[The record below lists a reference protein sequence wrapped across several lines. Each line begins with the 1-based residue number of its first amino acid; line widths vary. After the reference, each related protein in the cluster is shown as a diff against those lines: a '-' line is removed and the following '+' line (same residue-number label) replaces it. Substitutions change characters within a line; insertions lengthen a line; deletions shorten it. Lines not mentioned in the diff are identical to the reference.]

1 VRRIRV
7 RILILHSRYLSGQT
21 SGENRVVEDEARLL
35 ATAGHEVRTWTPTPS
50 DVQRFGAARLGTRA
64 IWSRHAVKE
73 VRRLVRDQRSEIV
86 HCHNLF
92 PLLSPAVISAAS
104 AEGAAVVMTLH
115 NYRLLC
121 LPATFLRDGRTCE
134 DCLARLPWR
143 GVIHGCYRDSRL
155 GSGVLAS
162 SLALHGA
169 VRTFAHVRLY
179 LAVGQF
185 VRDKYVQAGFPEER
199 VAVKPNFVAAAPR
212 REGPGDY
219 FLFLGRLSR
228 EKGLGTLLTVWTRSR
243 KLRKRLVV
251 AGDGPERAL
260 LRNAA
265 PTVDCRGTLPAA
277 EIPSLLSRA
286 RALLLPS
293 LSFEGAPRVVL
304 EAYASGVPVLA
315 SRLGGLPELIE
326 DGGSGMLVCPRDLAA
341 WAAAVERLTDDAEAE
356 RMGERAWRL
365 WRERYSPDRGLANME
380 AAYRAS
386 LQKSRAVWVD

>member
-1 VRRIRV
+1 MRRVQV
-7 RILILHSRYLSGQT
+7 RILVLHSRYLSGQT

-35 ATAGHEVRTWTPTPS
+35 AEAGHEVRTWTPTPS
-50 DVQRFGAARLGTRA
+50 DSQHFGAARLGTRA
-64 IWSRHAVKE
+64 IWSRHAARE
-73 VRRLVRDQRSEIV
+73 VRRLVRNQRSEIV

-134 DCLARLPWR
+134 DCLGRLPWR
-143 GVIHGCYRDSRL
+143 GVIHRCYRDSRL

-162 SLALHGA
+162 SLALHRA
-169 VRTFAHVRLY
+169 VGTFARVRLF
-179 LAVGQF
+179 LAVGRF
-185 VRDKYVQAGFPEER
+185 VRDKYVQAGFPDDR
-199 VAVKPNFVAAAPR
+199 VAIKPSFVAAAPR
-212 REGPGDY
+212 RQGPGDY

-228 EKGLGTLLTVWTRSR
+228 EKGLGTLLAAWAR
-243 KLRKRLVV
+243 LPERLVV
-251 AGDGPERAL
+251 AGDGPERDL
-260 LRNAA
+260 LRDAA
-265 PTVDCRGTLPAA
+265 STIDYRGSLPAD

-304 EAYASGVPVLA
+304 EAYAAGVPVLA

-326 DGGSGMLVCPRDLAA
+326 DGGSGVLVQPANAGA
-341 WAAAVERLTDDAEAE
+341 WAAAVERFTDDAEAQ

-365 WRERYSPDRGLANME
+365 WEERYSPERGLENLE

-386 LQKSRAVWVD
+386 LGRVPRPGESAEI

>member
-1 VRRIRV
+1 
-7 RILILHSRYLSGQT
+7 
-21 SGENRVVEDEARLL
+21 VVEDETRLL
-35 ATAGHEVRTWTPTPS
+35 AEAGHDVRTWTPAPS
-50 DVQRFGAARLGTRA
+50 DLQGLGAIQLGTRA
-64 IWSRHAVKE
+64 IWSRDAVRV

-134 DCLARLPWR
+134 DCLGRLPWR
-143 GVIHGCYRDSRL
+143 GVVHGCYRDSTL

-162 SLALHGA
+162 SLALHRA
-169 VRTFAHVRLY
+169 VRTFARVRLY
-179 LAVGQF
+179 LAVGRF
-185 VRDKYVQAGFPEER
+185 VRDKYVQAGFPQDR
-199 VAVKPNFVAAAPR
+199 VVVKPSFVAAAPR
-212 REGPGDY
+212 RQGPGDY

-228 EKGLGTLLTVWTRSR
+228 EKGLGTLLAAWSRSR
-243 KLRKRLVV
+243 ERLVV

-260 LRNAA
+260 LRGAP
-265 PTVDCRGTLPAA
+265 PTVDYRGALSPA

-293 LSFEGAPRVVL
+293 LSYEGAPRVVL
-304 EAYASGVPVLA
+304 EAYASGVPVIA

-326 DGGSGMLVCPRDLAA
+326 DGSSGVLVRPGDVAD
-341 WAAAVERLTDDAEAE
+341 WVAAVERLMEDTEAE

-365 WRERYSPDRGLANME
+365 WRERYSPERGLQNLE
-380 AAYRAS
+380 AAYRIA
-386 LQKSRAVWVD
+386 LNRAPKSADSVGV

>member
-1 VRRIRV
+1 VGRIRV
-7 RILILHSRYLSGQT
+7 RILILHSQYLSGQT

-35 ATAGHEVRTWTPTPS
+35 AKAGHEVGSWTPAPS
-50 DVQRFGAARLGTRA
+50 DPQDFGAARLGTRA
-64 IWSRHAVKE
+64 IWSRDAAKE
-73 VRRLVRDQRSEIV
+73 VGRLVRNQRSEIV

-134 DCLARLPWR
+134 DCLGRLPWR

-155 GSGVLAS
+155 GSGALAS
-162 SLALHGA
+162 SLALHRA
-169 VRTFAHVRLY
+169 VRTFARVRLY

-185 VRDKYVQAGFPEER
+185 VRDKYVQAGFPEDR
-199 VAVKPNFVAAAPR
+199 VAVKPSFVAAAPR
-212 REGPGDY
+212 RRGPGDY

-228 EKGLGTLLTVWTRSR
+228 EKGLGTLLAVWSRSR
-243 KLRKRLVV
+243 ERLVV

-260 LRNAA
+260 LRDS
-265 PTVDCRGTLPAA
+265 PSSVEYRGALPAD

-293 LSFEGAPRVVL
+293 LSYEGAPRVVL

-315 SRLGGLPELIE
+315 GRLGGLPELIE
-326 DGGSGMLVCPRDLAA
+326 DGSSGVLVRPGDVAA
-341 WAAAVERLTDDAEAE
+341 WAAAVERLTEDAEAE
-356 RMGERAWRL
+356 RMGERAWQL
-365 WRERYSPDRGLANME
+365 WQERYSPERGLANLE
-380 AAYRAS
+380 AAYSAA
-386 LQKSRAVWVD
+386 QSRAPIPADL